1 MKFLNCVS
9 VRVCVPA
16 QGRLTEVVRLTR
28 PLSGGLG
35 FSVVGLSPAGGSS
48 QGVVV
53 KHIQPGGVAH
63 RFTELMLTYHASFA
77 KVYVS

>member
-1 MKFLNCVS
+1 MKFLNCV
-9 VRVCVPA
+9 CGCAHTHA
-16 QGRLTEVVRLTR
+16 QGRLTEVVYLTR

-77 KVYVS
+77 KVYVC